1 MPARANLRVLPYHYY
16 ILDYYIYIYIY
27 DYYDDYFYDDDD
39 NDDDDDE
46 YSMILYVYMLVSY
59 FGQLKWAQPCQ
70 PSYMTA
76 DMATQL
82 ETLTHEASHHEILGK
97 GLGIGLR

>member
-1 MPARANLRVLPYHYY
+1 MCINVAFSL
-16 ILDYYIYIYIY
+16 
-27 DYYDDYFYDDDD
+27 
-39 NDDDDDE
+39 
-46 YSMILYVYMLVSY
+46 
-59 FGQLKWAQPCQ
+59 WAAVGSAL

-97 GLGIGLR
+97 DLGPRNCSEMTRLHVG